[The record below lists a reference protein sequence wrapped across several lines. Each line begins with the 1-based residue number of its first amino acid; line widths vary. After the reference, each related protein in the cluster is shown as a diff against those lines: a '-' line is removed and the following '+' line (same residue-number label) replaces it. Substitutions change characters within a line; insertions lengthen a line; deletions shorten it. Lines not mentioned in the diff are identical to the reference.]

1 MYKEGDEVKIVD
13 HLKDSERK
21 KLKQM
26 TGQMKKRKGKS
37 YRGKPPDKKKKEEK
51 VNWVDIMG
59 MNRDTY
65 KRVGGALR
73 RK

>member
-1 MYKEGDEVKIVD
+1 MKLSDHIKESD
-13 HLKDSERK
+13 RQ
-21 KLKQM
+21 KLNQL
-26 TGQMKKRKGKS
+26 TGQMKKRKGKP

-65 KRVGGALR
+65 KRVNGAVK